1 MILFFTDLQEL
12 RQGLKGEKTMAK
24 DGLTYKERIRAK
36 LFEIQIGRPMT
47 APVIA
52 PVTKPREKCRVA
64 LVTTGGVHLKNQEPF
79 TPKNGDHSF
88 RLIPRNTPKSE
99 LTITHGH
106 YDETDVRADVN
117 CLLAMDRLEELV
129 AEGYVASAAAN
140 HISFMGY
147 IPDVGPLVKETA
159 PEAAKILLDDGVDI
173 AVLTPG

>member
-1 MILFFTDLQEL
+1 MP
-12 RQGLKGEKTMAK
+12 K

-47 APVIA
+47 EPAIA
-52 PVTKPREKCRVA
+52 TVTKPREKSRVA
-64 LVTTGGVHLKNQEPF
+64 LITTGGIHLKNQAPF
-79 TPKNGDHSF
+79 TPKDGDHSF
-88 RLIPRNTPKSE
+88 RLIPRNTPHSE

-117 CLLAMDRLEELV
+117 CLLPMDRLEELV
-129 AEGYVASAAAN
+129 TEGYVASAAAN

-159 PEAAKILLDDGVDI
+159 PEAARILLEDGVDI

>member
-1 MILFFTDLQEL
+1 MP
-12 RQGLKGEKTMAK
+12 K

-47 APVIA
+47 EPAIA
-52 PVTKPREKCRVA
+52 TVTKPREKSRVA
-64 LVTTGGVHLKNQEPF
+64 LITTGGIHLKNQAPF
-79 TPKNGDHSF
+79 TPKDGDHSF
-88 RLIPRNTPKSE
+88 RLIPRNTPHSE
-99 LTITHGH
+99 LTVTHGH

-117 CLLAMDRLEELV
+117 CLLPMDRLEELV
-129 AEGYVASAAAN
+129 TEGYVASAAAN

-159 PEAAKILLDDGVDI
+159 PEAARILLEDGVDI

>member
-1 MILFFTDLQEL
+1 MP
-12 RQGLKGEKTMAK
+12 K

-36 LFEIQIGRPMT
+36 LFEMQIGRPMT

-52 PVTKPREKCRVA
+52 PANKPREKCRVA
-64 LVTTGGVHLKNQEPF
+64 LITTGGIHLKNQVPF

-88 RLIPRNTPKSE
+88 RLIPRNTLQTD
-99 LTITHGH
+99 LTVTHGH

-117 CLLAMDRLEELV
+117 CLLPMDRLEELV
-129 AEGYVASAAAN
+129 AEGFVASAAN

-159 PEAAKILLDDGVDI
+159 PEAARILVEDGVDI
-173 AVLTPG
+173 VVLTPG

>member
-1 MILFFTDLQEL
+1 MP
-12 RQGLKGEKTMAK
+12 K

-47 APVIA
+47 PPVIA
-52 PVTKPREKCRVA
+52 PVTKNREQCRVA
-64 LVTTGGVHLKNQEPF
+64 LITTGGIHLKSQEPF
-79 TPKNGDHSF
+79 TPKTGDHTF
-88 RLIPRNTPKSE
+88 RLIPRNTPHSE
-99 LTITHGH
+99 ITITHGH

-117 CLLAMDRLEELV
+117 CLLPMDRLEELV
-129 AEGYVASAAAN
+129 EEGFVASSASS

-159 PEAAKILLDDGVDI
+159 PEAARILLADQVDI